1 MITFEKVTV
10 ENESVVKEMFH
21 SHSLSEKQVQYCVK
35 VDDTYI
41 GVIDYRVQG
50 ETVVLSQLIIHSD
63 YQSYGYGANTYF
75 TFEMMMKE
83 RNVKEIKVLQT
94 ELTEQAKSFIESF
107 GFNVEDGIY
116 VKKM

>member
-10 ENESVVKEMFH
+10 ENESVVKEMFY

-50 ETVVLSQLIIHSD
+50 RLRFYLS
-63 YQSYGYGANTYF
+63 
-75 TFEMMMKE
+75 
-83 RNVKEIKVLQT
+83 
-94 ELTEQAKSFIESF
+94 
-107 GFNVEDGIY
+107 
-116 VKKM
+116 